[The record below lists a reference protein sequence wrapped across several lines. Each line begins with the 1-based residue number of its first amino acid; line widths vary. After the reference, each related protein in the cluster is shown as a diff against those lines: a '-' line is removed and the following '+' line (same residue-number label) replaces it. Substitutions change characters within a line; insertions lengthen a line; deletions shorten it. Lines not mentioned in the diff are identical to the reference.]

1 MTRIYTCPVNDF
13 ECPYYMD
20 GLCTIGNPVEE
31 CDDYYYYLGSEE
43 TDETDEM
50 EDDDE

>member
-1 MTRIYTCPVNDF
+1 MTKIYTCPVNDL

-20 GLCTIGNPVEE
+20 GLCTIGNPVKE

-43 TDETDEM
+43 EES
-50 EDDDE
+50 EDDEE